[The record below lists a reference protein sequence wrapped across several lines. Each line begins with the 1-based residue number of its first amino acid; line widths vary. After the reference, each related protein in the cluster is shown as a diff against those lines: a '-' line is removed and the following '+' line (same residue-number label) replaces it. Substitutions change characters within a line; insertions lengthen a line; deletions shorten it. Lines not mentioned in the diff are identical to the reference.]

1 MQGSASIECLGN
13 GQWSDPPP
21 QCGAPIVCSAPPP
34 LEDGDTKSY
43 ISSDSVFQHGDK
55 VEYICQQMYTMSG
68 EPFKTCDN
76 GVWIGNMRC
85 LTNNCEIGGLHP
97 RLYIAGI
104 PSTGEAI
111 VAGHKLRFFCA
122 ADHKLDGP
130 EEIECSGTGQW
141 SASFPTCSEKCKR
154 PEVPEDVHIT
164 SSVQGNGLSKGDIL
178 SFACNRRTDFMQGS
192 ASIECL
198 GNGQWSDLPP
208 QCKAPIV
215 CSAPPP
221 LKYGDTKSYIS
232 SDSVFQHGDKVE
244 YICRQ
249 MYTMSGEPFKTCD
262 NGVWIG
268 DMRCLKPCTL
278 NQELFLTHDILFI
291 RGNRKELL
299 VPHKD
304 HLLFICMPGTTH
316 DGRVPMRVQCN
327 DGEVTLPTCRVTDM

>member
-1 MQGSASIECLGN
+1 MKPLWFFQIFVNFS
-13 GQWSDPPP
+13 WS
-21 QCGAPIVCSAPPP
+21 QTA
-34 LEDGDTKSY
+34 
-43 ISSDSVFQHGDK
+43 
-55 VEYICQQMYTMSG
+55 
-68 EPFKTCDN
+68 
-76 GVWIGNMRC
+76 
-85 LTNNCEIGGLHP
+85 NNCEIGGLHP

-111 VAGHKLRFFCA
+111 VAGHKLRFFCG

-130 EEIECSGTGQW
+130 EEIECLGTGQW
-141 SASFPTCSEKCKR
+141 SASFPTCSVNTCEIGGLHPHLYISGIPSTGEAITAGRVLQFFCGADHELDGSTESECLKTRQWSAPFPTCSEKCKR
-154 PEVPEDVHIT
+154 PEVPEDVRIT
-164 SSVQGNGLSKGDIL
+164 SSVQGNALSKGDIL

-221 LKYGDTKSYIS
+221 LEDGDTKSYIS
-232 SDSVFQHGDKVE
+232 SVSVFQHGDKVE

-249 MYTMSGEPFKTCD
+249 TYTMSGEPFKTCN

-268 DMRCLKPCTL
+268 EMRCLKPCTVNEQL
-278 NQELFLTHDILFI
+278 MNTHNIWFAHGYSDKLY
-291 RGNRKELL
+291 

-304 HLLFICMPGTTH
+304 HLTFVCKRGTRRV
-316 DGRVPMRVQCN
+316 GRVPMRVQCN
-327 DGEVTLPTCRVTDM
+327 DGEMTLPTCQ